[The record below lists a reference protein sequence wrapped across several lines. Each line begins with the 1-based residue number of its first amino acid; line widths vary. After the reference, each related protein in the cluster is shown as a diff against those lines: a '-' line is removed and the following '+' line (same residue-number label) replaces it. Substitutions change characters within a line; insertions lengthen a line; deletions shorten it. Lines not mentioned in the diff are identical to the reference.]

1 MEDHGAFSRNAEGKY
16 VIDVEKSKEALKTW
30 SAMIL
35 EIEGEGDYDRAKA
48 YAAENGVV
56 RPSLQKDLD
65 VIAGANIPVD
75 ILCVQGA
82 EVLGL

>member
-1 MEDHGAFSRNAEGKY
+1 MKKFLSILLALTLIFSCTTIVVSAEGE
-16 VIDVEKSKEALKTW
+16 V
-30 SAMIL
+30 
-35 EIEGEGDYDRAKA
+35 EGEGDYDRAKT

-75 ILCVQGA
+75 IRCVQGA